1 MHLPLQSGSD
11 SVLKRMAR
19 RCKTNDFKTLVK
31 QARNEIPNFNL
42 TTDIIVGFP
51 GETEEEWQESVSFIE
66 ETQFSHIHI
75 FTYSKREGTKAAS
88 LINQVETAVK
98 KERSKQLHVLAKSMR
113 QKLLTEQIGNNHTV
127 LWETKNENGNWFG
140 YTENFIRVILKN
152 STQELENKITK
163 IKIVSV
169 DNDANYCIAESF

>member
-1 MHLPLQSGSD
+1 M
-11 SVLKRMAR
+11 
-19 RCKTNDFKTLVK
+19 
-31 QARNEIPNFNL
+31 
-42 TTDIIVGFP
+42 
-51 GETEEEWQESVSFIE
+51 
-66 ETQFSHIHI
+66 
-75 FTYSKREGTKAAS
+75 
-88 LINQVETAVK
+88 
-98 KERSKQLHVLAKSMR
+98 HVLAKSMR

-163 IKIVSV
+163 IKIASV